1 MGTRSLTHVKDET
14 GATLVTIYRQY
25 DGYPTGQGDDI
36 KAALGGR
43 EMVNGYND
51 AARQINGIGDA
62 AAILIT
68 AMKLDTAT
76 PASATD
82 KQIDAGGVYIQTP
95 GETDAGQ
102 DYTYTLFP
110 AESTG
115 EGWNVKPGALQLT
128 VESYGETLYSGPLA
142 EFDGATVEAQGDD
155 D

>member
-14 GATLVTIYRQY
+14 GATLVTIYRQC

-51 AARQINGIGDA
+51 AMTQVNGIGDA

-68 AMKLDTAT
+68 AMKLDTAAAGNST
-76 PASATD
+76 GPIA
-82 KQIDAGGVYIQTP
+82 AGGVYIQTP

-115 EGWNVKPGALQLT
+115 EGWNKKPGALQLT

-142 EFDGATVEAQGDD
+142 EFDGATVEAQGDGD
-155 D
+155 